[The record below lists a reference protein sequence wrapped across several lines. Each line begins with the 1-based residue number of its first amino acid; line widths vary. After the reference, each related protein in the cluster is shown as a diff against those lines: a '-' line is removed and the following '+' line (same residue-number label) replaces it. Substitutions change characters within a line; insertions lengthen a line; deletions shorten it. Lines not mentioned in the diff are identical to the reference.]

1 MVNMTKLL
9 NKILISGVV
18 LLLIPSIIVLFY
30 SKDIPEKV
38 VSGKVLTIDGYT
50 LLIKTNED
58 KMITGKLQN
67 IYNTKEFWDVFDE
80 ILIGAYVEIE
90 LYGKDEEGDYLV
102 EVNVDGVDFDEYV
115 VNSHYASNLN

>member
-1 MVNMTKLL
+1 MTKLL

>member
-1 MVNMTKLL
+1 MTKLL

-67 IYNTKEFWDVFDE
+67 IYIDNTKEFWDVFDE

>member
-1 MVNMTKLL
+1 MTKLL

-18 LLLIPSIIVLFY
+18 LLLILSIIVLFY

-67 IYNTKEFWDVFDE
+67 IYIDNTKEFWDVFDE